1 MLYTFK
7 NGHGASGKE
16 YEWWKFFRNPNVN
29 FDEFKFINEK
39 SSLSQNVAFVF
50 SDEINLE
57 NNNVKMRDVDALA
70 VTDQIFNIWDLKLT
84 LVGSLQKMK
93 LPHLKDLLY

>member
-7 NGHGASGKE
+7 NGHGALEKSMNG
-16 YEWWKFFRNPNVN
+16 WKFFRNPNVN

-39 SSLSQNVAFVF
+39 SSLSQNIAFVF

-57 NNNVKMRDVDALA
+57 NNNVK
-70 VTDQIFNIWDLKLT
+70 
-84 LVGSLQKMK
+84 
-93 LPHLKDLLY
+93 